1 MDISNIVNGHTLVE
15 GSSYKRVVLENGTIG
30 LIPVSGGET
39 MASQEEQ
46 TAEVMSML
54 GQIAETGTAQDIPME
69 TAELDKFLE
78 GKHFIFHRYVR
89 PHSRYKMFR
98 L

>member
-1 MDISNIVNGHTLVE
+1 MDISNIVNGHSIVD
-15 GSSYKRVVLENGTIG
+15 GSYKKVVLENGTIG

-78 GKHFIFHRYVR
+78 GKNFIFAMC
-89 PHSRYKMFR
+89 KCAI
-98 L
+98 